1 MEMKVVGYDWNS
13 IIRIVN
19 KVKSN
24 FFRKCEWIIFFLKL
38 NDVRLKEEEMVKF

>member
-24 FFRKCEWIIFFLKL
+24 LLENVNGLYFF
-38 NDVRLKEEEMVKF
+38 

>member
-1 MEMKVVGYDWNS
+1 MEMKVVGYDWNN

-24 FFRKCEWIIFFLKL
+24 FLENVNGLYFF
-38 NDVRLKEEEMVKF
+38 